1 MTRFI
6 LWLQSI
12 SWTAVA
18 TVALVAAAI
27 ILNSA
32 TLAISA
38 IPLALLATKD

>member
-6 LWLQSI
+6 LWLRSI

-27 ILNSA
+27 VLNSA

>member
-6 LWLQSI
+6 LWLRSI
-12 SWTAVA
+12 SWTAIA
-18 TVALVAAAI
+18 TVVLVAAAI
-27 ILNSA
+27 VLNSS